1 MSYLPRIADTELQE
15 RLRSAG
21 AVLIEGPKAC
31 GKTATG
37 QRASGS
43 MVTLDTD
50 LAARQLAVI
59 DPGLVLQGAVPRLLD
74 EWQVVPEIW
83 NAMRR
88 EVDARQAVGQFILAG
103 SAVPA
108 DDLLRHTGAGR
119 LSRLRMRPM
128 CLAESGWSSGEVS
141 LARLMAGEAV
151 RALDTGR
158 SIAWAAEVICRG
170 GWPAARNLSMSAS
183 LRYASD
189 YVEEVCRADVSRVDG
204 VARNPQR
211 IRRLLQSLAR
221 NTATEVTTT
230 NLARDLGQADEPPST
245 ETVRMDLQA
254 LERILILEEQPA
266 WGPHLRSRSR
276 LRQTAKRH
284 LVDPSL
290 AVAAL
295 GASPAR
301 LLGDLNLM
309 GLLFESLVVRDLRIL
324 SQPLDGQV
332 FHYRDNTGLE
342 ADAIIE
348 LRDGRWAAFEVKL
361 GLNAIDAAAKSLL
374 ELSNRVDHDRCG
386 APAALVVITS
396 TGYAYRRPDG
406 VSVVPIGALR
416 R

>member
-50 LAARQLAVI
+50 LAARQLAAI
-59 DPGLVLQGAVPRLLD
+59 DPGLVLQGPVPRLLD
-74 EWQVVPEIW
+74 EWQLAPEIW

-151 RALDTGR
+151 RAPDTGH
-158 SIAWAAEVICRG
+158 SVAWAAEVICRG

-221 NTATEVTTT
+221 NSATEVTTT

-254 LERILILEEQPA
+254 LERIMILEQQPA

-295 GASPAR
+295 GASPTR

-361 GLNAIDAAAKSLL
+361 GVSAIDAAARSLL
-374 ELSNRVDHDRCG
+374 DLSARVDHDRCG
-386 APAALVVITS
+386 PPAALVIITS

-406 VSVVPIGALR
+406 VSVVPIGALGR
-416 R
+416 

>member
-1 MSYLPRIADTELQE
+1 MSYLLRIADAELQT
-15 RLRSAG
+15 RLQSAG

-37 QRASGS
+37 QRASRS
-43 MVTLDTD
+43 MVALDTD
-50 LAARQLAVI
+50 LAARQLAAI
-59 DPGLVLQGAVPRLLD
+59 DPGLVLQGPVPRLLD
-74 EWQVVPEIW
+74 EWQVAPELW

-88 EVDARQAVGQFILAG
+88 EVDTRAAVGQFILAG

-108 DDLLRHTGAGR
+108 DDVLRHTGAGR
-119 LSRLRMRPM
+119 LSRLHMRPM
-128 CLAESGWSSGEVS
+128 SLVESGWSSGEVS
-141 LARLMAGEAV
+141 LSKLMEGEAV
-151 RALDTGR
+151 RAPDTGR
-158 SIAWAAEVICRG
+158 SVAWAAEVICRG
-170 GWPAARNLSMSAS
+170 GWPAARNLSMAAG
-183 LRYASD
+183 LRYALD
-189 YVEEVCRADVSRVDG
+189 YIEEVCRTDISRVDG
-204 VARNPQR
+204 VVRNPQR
-211 IRRLLQSLAR
+211 IRSLLRSLAR
-221 NTATEVTTT
+221 NTATEVTLTS
-230 NLARDLGQADEPPST
+230 LAKDVGETDHAPSLDT
-245 ETVRMDLQA
+245 LRLDLQA

-276 LRQTAKRH
+276 VRQTPKRH

-295 GASPAR
+295 GASPTR
-301 LLGDLNLM
+301 LLGDLNMM

-361 GLNAIDAAAKSLL
+361 GVNAIDSAARSLL
-374 ELSNRVDHDRCG
+374 DLSARVDHDRCG
-386 APAALVVITS
+386 PPAALVVITS

-406 VSVVPIGALR
+406 VSVVPIGVLGA
-416 R
+416 